1 MNEKNEGNKK
11 ILLAESSLEMR
22 TRLAERLKRAEKWDV
37 KAVESGKKALEACT
51 AFEPDLVVI
60 DRELCDMDGK
70 DALYSM
76 ISNQSPLIVL
86 FSSKTDEADK
96 VICLGMGADAYLE
109 KPVSG
114 RVIEAQ
120 CMALFRRMEKT
131 RLGYGKKSI
140 RTENLYINSLG
151 REVEVGGK
159 KVELTKTEFEIL
171 LFLARRPGEAL
182 ERKEIASH
190 LQTTATFQ
198 SLRFID
204 THIKEIRKKIK
215 PIAIRTVRGVGY
227 ALEEK

>member
-1 MNEKNEGNKK
+1 MNEKNEGSKK
-11 ILLAESSLEMR
+11 ILLAESALEMR
-22 TRLAERLKRAEKWDV
+22 TRLLERLSRLEAWDV
-37 KAVESGKKALEACT
+37 KAVESGKEALEACP
-51 AFEPDLVVI
+51 AFEPDLIVI

-70 DALYSM
+70 DALYYL

-140 RTENLYINSLG
+140 RTENLYINSFG

-171 LFLARRPGEAL
+171 LFWRGGRGKLW
-182 ERKEIASH
+182 KE
-190 LQTTATFQ
+190 
-198 SLRFID
+198 
-204 THIKEIRKKIK
+204 KK
-215 PIAIRTVRGVGY
+215 
-227 ALEEK
+227 